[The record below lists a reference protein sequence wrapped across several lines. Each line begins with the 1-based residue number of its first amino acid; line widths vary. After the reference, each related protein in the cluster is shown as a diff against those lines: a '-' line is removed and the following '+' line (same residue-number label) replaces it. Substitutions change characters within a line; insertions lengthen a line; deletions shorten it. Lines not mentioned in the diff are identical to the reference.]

1 MILECTECGT
11 RYLVPDTSIG
21 ADGRTV
27 RCANCR
33 HSWFQPPALLDMSAR
48 TPAAAPP
55 APVVERAAPIAVQA
69 EPAQPEPE
77 PAPQLAPIA
86 RAAPAA
92 QPQPAIRTFVDEP
105 VSEPEYD
112 AFAHRPMF
120 KPRRNPARRATAAA
134 VIAGSAMLLGAGAI
148 LYSSAPGL
156 AAQLGLPIGA
166 AETPLRFTDKA
177 IARRNLASGNELF
190 AVSGKVVNP
199 TTTTQRVPD
208 IRAELRDAGGRIVY
222 SWTITPQVRT
232 LGPSRALDFNS
243 GKLDVPASSRIL
255 ELSFSGSSTN

>member
-48 TPAAAPP
+48 VPATPPPVAGRVQAVAAPVEAAPAPAPEPTLVSAAAAP
-55 APVVERAAPIAVQA
+55 VQ
-69 EPAQPEPE
+69 
-77 PAPQLAPIA
+77 
-86 RAAPAA
+86 
-92 QPQPAIRTFVDEP
+92 QPAIRAFVGEP
-105 VSEPEYD
+105 VSEPDYD

-120 KPRRNPARRATAAA
+120 KPRRNPAKRATAAA
-134 VIAGSAMLLGAGAI
+134 LVAGSAMMLGAGAI

-156 AAQLGLPIGA
+156 AAQLGLPIGS

-199 TTTTQRVPD
+199 TATTQRIPD

-232 LGPSRALDFNS
+232 LGPSRAIDFNS

-255 ELSFSGSSTN
+255 ELSFSGSPAT

>member
-33 HSWFQPPALLDMSAR
+33 HSWFQPPALLDLSAQA
-48 TPAAAPP
+48 PAVPVAPGP
-55 APVVERAAPIAVQA
+55 APGEPAPIAPEA
-69 EPAQPEPE
+69 EPAQQPVPIARETPVAQPE
-77 PAPQLAPIA
+77 PAVRI
-86 RAAPAA
+86 
-92 QPQPAIRTFVDEP
+92 FVDEP
-105 VSEPEYD
+105 LAEPAYD

-120 KPRRNPARRATAAA
+120 KPRRNPARRATATAL
-134 VIAGSAMLLGAGAI
+134 IAGSAMLLGAGAI

-166 AETPLRFTDKA
+166 AETPLRFADKA

-199 TTTTQRVPD
+199 TTTTQRIPD

-232 LGPSRALDFNS
+232 LGPSRAIDFNS

-255 ELSFSGSSTN
+255 ELSFSGSPPA